1 MQVFSDVVDLSKHIL
16 YLRSILLRNSLT
28 GIFFACHKLPSSQ
41 HEQPFY
47 LRLVFVLKMFRM
59 ERTIS
64 RSELM
69 RSASSSAAFA
79 RRRSF
84 LSLYT
89 PASTPP
95 ICTTFCARTI

>member
-1 MQVFSDVVDLSKHIL
+1 MQVFSDVVDLSKHVL

-64 RSELM
+64 RTELI
-69 RSASSSAAFA
+69 RSPYSSAACA
-79 RRRSF
+79 WRRSF
-84 LSLYT
+84 LSMYT
-89 PASTPP
+89 AASSARS
-95 ICTTFCARTI
+95 CTDCGWR